1 MRPALPA
8 LAAAAAVCLA
18 GAVGT
23 GCSAAAPT
31 GHVHA
36 RHHKPPASYYLAL
49 GDSLSQGVQPDSSGA
64 SVETPDGYASQL
76 YTALRKDDPGLRLTD
91 LGCPGETT
99 TSMIH
104 GGICSYRDK
113 SQLAAAVGF
122 LRAHQGHVVLITV
135 DVGANDINSCTEHPS
150 LVEFVPCLSKSM
162 TGTSANLTTIMAALR
177 PVAGHAR
184 IIGMNYYL
192 PELAE
197 WRSGFL
203 GEMFARLAEAAA
215 AHYNNVLTAVYQRFG
230 AHIADVF
237 GAFHTSD
244 FGNAVT
250 LPGFGR
256 LPRNVAAICQW
267 TWQCAAPPRGPNQ
280 HANQAG
286 YAVIAHAFL
295 LAGAAVTHP
304 AGLPGEAAAAAP

>member
-8 LAAAAAVCLA
+8 LAAAAVCLA
-18 GAVGT
+18 GAAIT
-23 GCSAAAPT
+23 SCSAPAPA
-31 GHVHA
+31 HA
-36 RHHKPPASYYLAL
+36 RHSRPPASYYLAL
-49 GDSLSQGVQPDSSGA
+49 GDSLSQGVQPDPWGA
-64 SVETPDGYASQL
+64 SVKTRDGYANQL
-76 YTALRKDDPGLRLTD
+76 YAALRRGDPGLRLTD

-99 TSMIH
+99 TTMIH
-104 GGICSYRDK
+104 GGICSYRGA
-113 SQLAAAVGF
+113 SQLASAVRF
-122 LRAHQGHVVLITV
+122 LRAHRGHVALITV
-135 DVGANDINSCTEHPS
+135 DIGANDINSCINHPS
-150 LVEFVPCLSKSM
+150 LVEFVPCLSRSVV
-162 TGTSANLTTIMAALR
+162 GTSANLTTILTALR

-197 WRSGFL
+197 WRSGFV
-203 GEMFARLAEAAA
+203 GEMFARLAEVAAVR
-215 AHYNNVLTAVYQRFG
+215 YNNMLAAVYRESG
-230 AHIADVF
+230 ARIANVF

-244 FGNAVT
+244 FGNDVT
-250 LPGFGR
+250 VPGFGR

-295 LAGAAVTHP
+295 LAGAAVTDP
-304 AGLPGEAAAAAP
+304 ALSRGSGVE